1 MAALTRPAVPRDADK
16 VSRLMYLA
24 GQSPLEISIY
34 DIMFPGTLEF
44 KLEQLSKLF
53 TTTTTSWFHYSHY
66 LIAEVDGE
74 AAGSLCG
81 YNELEA
87 GGRMVSKAFKETGW
101 GSTKGRDMVE
111 RLQPFYRVYP
121 SHPEDAWVIEN
132 VAVFPE
138 FRKRGLINTLLEE
151 ILDKGRRLGYKYAE
165 LGMLIGNL
173 PAQRAYEK
181 AGMTIVEE
189 TTDPEFE
196 KIFGSPGMARMV
208 VQL

>member
-1 MAALTRPAVPRDADK
+1 LTALTRPAVPGDADR
-16 VSRLMYLA
+16 VSRLIYLA
-24 GQSPLEISIY
+24 GQSHLEISIY
-34 DIMFPGTLEF
+34 DIMFPGNLDF

-53 TTTTTSWFHYSHY
+53 ATTTPSWFHYSHY
-66 LIAEVDGE
+66 LVAEVDGKT
-74 AAGSLCG
+74 AGSLCG

-87 GGRMVSKAFKETGW
+87 GGRKVRKAFKETGW
-101 GSTKGRDMVE
+101 GSTKGRHMVE
-111 RLQPFYRVYP
+111 RLQSFYRVYP

-138 FRKRGLINTLLEE
+138 FRRRGLINTLLEE

-181 AGMTIVEE
+181 AGLAIVEE

-196 KIFGSPGMARMV
+196 KTFGSPGMARMV

>member
-1 MAALTRPAVPRDADK
+1 MDALIRPAVPGDADK

-24 GQSPLEISIY
+24 GQSHIDTSIY

-44 KLEQLSKLF
+44 KLEQLRELF
-53 TTTTTSWFHYSHY
+53 TTTTRSWFHYSHY
-66 LIAEVDGE
+66 LVAEVDE
-74 AAGSLCG
+74 EVAGSLCG

-87 GGRMVSKAFKETGW
+87 GGRKVRKAFKETGW

-121 SHPEDAWVIEN
+121 VHPEDAWVIEN

-138 FRKRGLINTLLEE
+138 FRRKGLINALLEE
-151 ILDKGRRLGYKYAE
+151 ILDRGRQRGYKYAE
-165 LGMLIGNL
+165 LGILIGNL
-173 PAQRAYEK
+173 PAQWAYEK
-181 AGMTIVEE
+181 AGMVVVEE

-196 KIFGSPGMARMV
+196 EIFGSPGMARMV
-208 VQL
+208 VEL